1 MDESDLSEDGKE
13 WLTVIRE
20 GLGDFDEDTLRYSLD
35 MDCCGEEETEF
46 LVKELLRLSG

>member
-1 MDESDLSEDGKE
+1 MKESELSDDGKE

-35 MDCCGEEETEF
+35 MDCCGKEETEF
-46 LVKELLRLSG
+46 LVKELLSLS

>member
-46 LVKELLRLSG
+46 LVKELLRLS